1 YGDRSG
7 NNTTNNNNN
16 NSSSEEWKLS
26 YSVAPGEMRSVAMP
40 EPQHRIGP
48 AGVSSGVSLRSLP
61 PARLEDL
68 TKICQHYEE
77 KCSGVYA
84 SDSAAARYLFQLSRE
99 VQQVAAALE
108 QERSS
113 QTLGNLQAEQLLKE
127 WNESFGPD
135 APLLRDAASLGVPLS
150 VGFVGSETGDGGA
163 GETKGDNDASGDGNT
178 SGGGAGGDAE
188 GLRGG
193 VSPGKVAE
201 ALRQL
206 AKRAE
211 DAERGSDEATKDRA
225 ASVAG
230 LRGALDAHVAV
241 SAESSAADRHMH
253 QQERAAL
260 IDQQEKFVRD
270 LREQHDQTIQ
280 QILTEKDVENSKC
293 TESFKKQLNEVQ
305 LELLNNRQHM
315 INTEAQWRKRLEEQE
330 QRESGEMMRMRE
342 AFQGELASVKSD
354 LSTAHAA
361 IGGLGAMGMADGR
374 RGGAVGTVTG
384 GGGGGAGMPPGLD
397 GVDSSDS
404 ADHKVR
410 SLSLL
415 VEEAKKESRWLR
427 ERNQELERVVEA
439 LRKTIMRQ
447 AELSSQRQDQQG

>member
-1 YGDRSG
+1 RSG

-260 IDQQEKFVRD
+260 IDQQEKVGAAGLVHHRN
-270 LREQHDQTIQ
+270 IQ

-447 AELSSQRQDQQG
+447 AELSS